1 MALSQEAVQ
10 SMLDAMKIISSAEMN
25 NISYDTT
32 IICSVVDNSHAA
44 KESYY
49 TVTDGSIKF
58 KAFVLS
64 TEDATKYKVDD
75 QVYVK
80 VPGGDFTRQKVIEG
94 YYVAD
99 SAEVPATY
107 VSPLTGFLGMK
118 SLTDDAHGNYT
129 LVQKALVANKSPR
142 IALWNWSINA
152 LDDSVDDLQL
162 SGLYDTL
169 ILQAQFKSLLDTRKM
184 NSGSYGLALDL
195 YVRLHPTSDLHIIK
209 TLVLDSSEMFGNP
222 YAFAIYSTQAKSFNI
237 SQLGIVDGMTLYFYQ
252 NNDFTY
258 VDSKGNIIELPS
270 ENVNPNLFVDNI
282 YIAMGSD
289 IVKIADNSLKIY
301 NLEDQ
306 SFKFS
311 EPNDTTNKKNIGF
324 VWYNKDDSHNYIGFS
339 DGRIYTDDNDQIIN
353 YDELAY
359 LEESAQNNRLLE
371 QQGKDI
377 PTDRNGLMISANVTE
392 GETLLKNIGSLLQ
405 INFVNTLSDLHQRTQ
420 TLSNIKGASSNDY
433 FQEEKTRAKNYA
445 QTFIDDA
452 KALMEWYKSALSA
465 AAAIQAHQTNG
476 TKPESVK
483 VVNLPEKT
491 YTIYFVDQLK
501 FLPPN

>member
-1 MALSQEAVQ
+1 
-10 SMLDAMKIISSAEMN
+10 
-25 NISYDTT
+25 
-32 IICSVVDNSHAA
+32 
-44 KESYY
+44 
-49 TVTDGSIKF
+49 
-58 KAFVLS
+58 
-64 TEDATKYKVDD
+64 
-75 QVYVK
+75 
-80 VPGGDFTRQKVIEG
+80 
-94 YYVAD
+94 
-99 SAEVPATY
+99 
-107 VSPLTGFLGMK
+107 MK

-301 NLEDQ
+301 NLED
-306 SFKFS
+306 
-311 EPNDTTNKKNIGF
+311 
-324 VWYNKDDSHNYIGFS
+324 
-339 DGRIYTDDNDQIIN
+339 
-353 YDELAY
+353 
-359 LEESAQNNRLLE
+359 
-371 QQGKDI
+371 
-377 PTDRNGLMISANVTE
+377 
-392 GETLLKNIGSLLQ
+392 
-405 INFVNTLSDLHQRTQ
+405 
-420 TLSNIKGASSNDY
+420 
-433 FQEEKTRAKNYA
+433 
-445 QTFIDDA
+445 
-452 KALMEWYKSALSA
+452 
-465 AAAIQAHQTNG
+465 
-476 TKPESVK
+476 
-483 VVNLPEKT
+483 
-491 YTIYFVDQLK
+491 
-501 FLPPN
+501 